1 MKDSVLLVV
10 VPVITAATVGLL
22 WGIVAR
28 VRVGVTQAFTQPWQ
42 SPKWRRVMIRAFF
55 AALLAVLTLASSAG
69 AECAWVLWVKAYGGG
84 REIIEPQDSYA
95 SKADCERDR
104 VQARRTTEG
113 KKEYYVCFPDTI
125 DPRGPKGSGR

>member
-42 SPKWRRVMIRAFF
+42 SPKR
-55 AALLAVLTLASSAG
+55 
-69 AECAWVLWVKAYGGG
+69 
-84 REIIEPQDSYA
+84 
-95 SKADCERDR
+95 
-104 VQARRTTEG
+104 
-113 KKEYYVCFPDTI
+113 
-125 DPRGPKGSGR
+125 